1 MEVTTIFSYIYSSQ
15 AKKMERQPKNLQD
28 LLKFAI
34 RYQTNEDC
42 GPSKYD
48 EMDPE
53 KKEFLEKVLKSMTV
67 DVMDELAKAIQILE
81 DPATSDDDKV
91 DALDVVRDYIDNMDF
106 ANSFVKLGGTDILIK
121 CIKSDVV
128 ALRTNAIKV
137 LAEMSQNNV
146 YCQQH
151 FVENNIVELLISYLQ
166 DKDQEVVAS
175 SLYALSSL
183 MQNYE
188 PATLEFSK
196 HGGIVGV
203 QNCLSSLNSRVF
215 VKSCFLIS
223 SISAQFPKICE
234 EFVKGNTFAKLCENL
249 ECVGDFDIKIEA
261 LLNAMATLTDSG
273 SFDAKSVPSNDVT
286 PVLENMLKNIKGLP
300 QCEEMEMYARKIQE
314 KLK

>member
-1 MEVTTIFSYIYSSQ
+1 M
-15 AKKMERQPKNLQD
+15 ARQPKNLQD
-28 LLKFAI
+28 LLKLAI

-42 GPSKYD
+42 GPSKYE

-67 DVMDELAKAIQILE
+67 DVMDELAKAIQLLE
-81 DPATSDDDKV
+81 DPATSDEDKV
-91 DALDVVRDYIDNMDF
+91 EALDIVRDYIDNMDF

-128 ALRTNAIKV
+128 PLRTNAIKV

-151 FVENNIVELLISYLQ
+151 FVENNIVEHLISYLQ

-175 SLYALSSL
+175 ALYALSSL

-188 PATLEFSK
+188 PATVEFTK
-196 HGGIVGV
+196 HGGIAGV
-203 QNCLSSLNSRVF
+203 QHCLGSLNSRVF

-223 SISAQFPKICE
+223 SISSQFPKICD
-234 EFVKGNTFAKLCENL
+234 EFVSAKTFSKLCENL

-261 LLNAMATLTDSG
+261 LLNAMATLTDS
-273 SFDAKSVPSNDVT
+273 SKFDAKTEASNEIT
-286 PVLENMLKNIKGLP
+286 PVLDSMLKNIKGLP
-300 QCEEMEMYARKIQE
+300 QCEEMEAYTRKIQE